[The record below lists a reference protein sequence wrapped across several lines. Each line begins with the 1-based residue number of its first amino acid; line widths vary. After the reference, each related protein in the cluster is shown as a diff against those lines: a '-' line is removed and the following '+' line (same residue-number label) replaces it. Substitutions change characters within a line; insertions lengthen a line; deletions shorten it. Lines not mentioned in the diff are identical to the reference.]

1 MVGAAKVEIAIDR
14 PRGPH
19 RERPRARP
27 ALDAISPYEPG
38 MTPELAR
45 RRSGARA
52 HAKLS
57 SNENPFGP
65 SPHAIEAATAAL
77 GTMATY
83 PDSTSLDLRR
93 ALAARLGAPVERVAA
108 GPGSEALIDYFFRAY
123 LSPGDA
129 VLLSQ
134 PTFPSYEIFAR
145 SAGAEIIDVPRD
157 SAFDIDVEA
166 VIRALRRAPRMLALC
181 TPNNP
186 TGNYIS
192 RGDLRA
198 ILNATPLETIVLLD
212 EAYFEF
218 HEKDGARDLLEA
230 WGGVFLLTRTFSK
243 AYGLAGLRVGYAI
256 ASSSDVLD
264 AFDRLRPAF
273 NLTTASQAAAIA
285 ALADQG
291 HMRRSVR
298 AIAAE
303 RTRMELALTKAGVFH
318 TESHCNFVFVRAPIA
333 IETAFDRL
341 LAAGLIVRPIRFG
354 EGYFR
359 ITVGMPA
366 ENDRVLAALAAMAK

>member
-1 MVGAAKVEIAIDR
+1 MIGVANVETAI
-14 PRGPH
+14 
-19 RERPRARP
+19 ERPRARP

-38 MTPELAR
+38 MSPELASR
-45 RRSGARA
+45 RFGPLAW
-52 HAKLS
+52 AKLS

-65 SPHAIEAATAAL
+65 SPHAIEAALGAL
-77 GTMATY
+77 GQSATY

-93 ALAARLGAPVERVAA
+93 ALAAHLQTPIERVAA

-123 LSPGDA
+123 LSPGDT
-129 VLLSQ
+129 VLLSR

-157 SAFDIDVEA
+157 SGFDIDVAA
-166 VIRALRRAPRMLALC
+166 VTRALRRRPRLLALC

-186 TGNYIS
+186 TGNLTS
-192 RGDLRA
+192 RRDLRA
-198 ILNATPLETIVLLD
+198 ILKATPHETIVLMD

-218 HEKDGARDLLEA
+218 HEEGGARDLLEA

-273 NLTTASQAAAIA
+273 NLTSASQAAAIA
-285 ALADQG
+285 ALADED

-303 RTRMELALTKAGVFH
+303 RARMERALTKAGVTH
-318 TESHCNFVFVRAPIA
+318 TASHCNFVFVRSPIS
-333 IETAFDRL
+333 IDKAFDRL
-341 LAAGLIVRPIRFG
+341 LAAGLIVRPIG
-354 EGYFR
+354 LDEGYFR
-359 ITVGMPA
+359 ITVGMPPD
-366 ENDRVLAALAAMAK
+366 NDKVLAELAAMAK